1 MATPRLKWPQNC
13 EWARMDSISL
23 AEQGWRMLDALLD
36 ELDNAHQVRQVGRV
50 MDNLKEIRFKLTVCR
65 DGKNETKETQP

>member
-1 MATPRLKWPQNC
+1 MATPAKKWPQNA
-13 EWARMDSISL
+13 EWARMDSIAL

-36 ELDNAHQVRQVGRV
+36 ELDNVHHVRQVGRV

-65 DGKNETKETQP
+65 DGNHNETNS

>member
-1 MATPRLKWPQNC
+1 MVTKTKRWPTNS
-13 EWARMDSISL
+13 EWARLDSIAL

-36 ELDNAHQVRQVGRV
+36 ELDNVHQVRQVGRV

-65 DGKNETKETQP
+65 DGNNTKETQP